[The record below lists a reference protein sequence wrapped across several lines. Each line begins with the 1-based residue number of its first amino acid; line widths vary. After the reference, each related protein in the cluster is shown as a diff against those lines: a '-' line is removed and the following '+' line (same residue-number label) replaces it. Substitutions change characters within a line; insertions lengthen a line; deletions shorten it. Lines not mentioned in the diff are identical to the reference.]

1 MEKRKWI
8 IFVGL
13 VVLVLGLMVWKSNSK
28 SNPIDLSQVDRNQI
42 ITANEQN
49 GQIGDWIIGDNN
61 AKVVVIEYSNFQ
73 CSACAEHS
81 SKIKSAIQQFD
92 QDVALA
98 VRHYPSPNYP
108 NSKAAS
114 AAAEAAGK
122 QGKFWEMSDKL
133 YKTFI
138 TWGAKTEGRDEY
150 FRSYAKELGLNVDQF
165 DEDMK
170 SDSISRKINFD
181 TALGEAHKID
191 ATPTI
196 IINDQK
202 IDPEVWSDPSKL
214 ADLIKS
220 KL

>member
-13 VVLVLGLMVWKSNSK
+13 VILVLGLMVWKSNSQ
-28 SNPIDLSQVDRNQI
+28 SDPIDLSQVDRNQI
-42 ITANEQN
+42 IAANEQN
-49 GQIGDWIIGDNN
+49 GQIGDWVLGDRD
-61 AKVVVIEYSNFQ
+61 AKVVVVEYSNFQ
-73 CSACAEHS
+73 CSACAEYS
-81 SKIKSAIQQFD
+81 SKVKSAVQQFD
-92 QDVALA
+92 QGVALV
-98 VRHYPSPNYP
+98 VRHYPSPGYP
-108 NSKAAS
+108 NSKAAA

-122 QGKFWEMSDKL
+122 QGKFWEMSDRL
-133 YKTFI
+133 YKTYL

-150 FRSYAKELGLNVDQF
+150 FRGYAEELGLNLDQF

-170 SDSISRKINFD
+170 SDSISQKIKFD
-181 TALGEAHKID
+181 TALGDAHKID

-202 IDPEVWSDPSKL
+202 IDSDTWAEPNKL
-214 ADLIKS
+214 AELIKS